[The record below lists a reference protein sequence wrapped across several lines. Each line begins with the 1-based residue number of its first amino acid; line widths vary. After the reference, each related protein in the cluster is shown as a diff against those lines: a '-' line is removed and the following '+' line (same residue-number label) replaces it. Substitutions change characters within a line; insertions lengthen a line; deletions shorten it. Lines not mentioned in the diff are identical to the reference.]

1 MFREPEV
8 TETKSAVKADSS
20 APARSSIRRHRF
32 IRYPRDRSSSSSSSH
47 SRPHRSDNRRALL
60 EAIRRRHSPSAS
72 ARSAAGRVFDVEA
85 AANRAHAEA
94 SLRRRF
100 DNGRAILRDA
110 LSFERHGDSIVIP
123 TEGTYAGPARPPTPP
138 SPPSPPSPYPQSPP
152 SRVGHRSL
160 IRYNNDPVSRV
171 NRSASGARSPPPEYI
186 PSPPYTLGYPS
197 DQSSSLQD
205 LPTSYEVSSFTR
217 RFAPAHPPSRIQ
229 ELEEPD
235 HTHSENEWPETD
247 PMDVM
252 PPLVRVNRRGVRER
266 ARAPRVPR
274 GRDDWDGLGD
284 RERSITP
291 EPDEDSWETLL
302 STVTPDEQLPSLHS
316 SFTSAA
322 ASASSFPS
330 SEELAYYGSLAYP
343 HSSDRNDPF
352 LNACENT
359 DSDGSEL
366 DDEGVVP
373 VSDLTRRRANLRDDG
388 QSVDNASG
396 ETRNGSSRDHQGV
409 LPTNRGLRETHEDL
423 IRQMRAELNRLRR
436 HFPEE
441 FPAPSESERSNS
453 RPERGRL

>member
-1 MFREPEV
+1 M

-20 APARSSIRRHRF
+20 APARSSIRRHRY
-32 IRYPRDRSSSSSSSH
+32 IRHPRDRSSSSSSSR
-47 SRPHRSDNRRALL
+47 SRPHRSDHRHALL
-60 EAIRRRHSPSAS
+60 EVIRRRHSPSAS

-110 LSFERHGDSIVIP
+110 LSFERHGDSIYIP
-123 TEGTYAGPARPPTPP
+123 PEGIYALGPTRPLTPP
-138 SPPSPPSPYPQSPP
+138 SPYLQRPP
-152 SRVGHRSL
+152 SRAGHRSSS
-160 IRYNNDPVSRV
+160 RYNNDTGSRFS
-171 NRSASGARSPPPEYI
+171 RPAGGARSPPPEYI
-186 PSPPYTLGYPS
+186 PSPPYTLGDAS

-205 LPTSYEVSSFTR
+205 PPTSHEVSSFTR

-229 ELEEPD
+229 EVEEPD
-235 HTHSENEWPETD
+235 QTHSENEWPETD
-247 PMDVM
+247 SMDVM
-252 PPLVRVNRRGVRER
+252 PSWVRVNRRGGRQTARLPR
-266 ARAPRVPR
+266 ALRRT
-274 GRDDWDGLGD
+274 DDADGLGD
-284 RERSITP
+284 RDRSLS
-291 EPDEDSWETLL
+291 PDEDSWETLL
-302 STVTPDEQLPSLHS
+302 STVTPDEHLPSLHS

-330 SEELAYYGSLAYP
+330 SEELAYYGSLAHPY
-343 HSSDRNDPF
+343 SADRNDPF

-373 VSDLTRRRANLRDDG
+373 VTDLTRRRANLRNDG
-388 QSVDNASG
+388 QSVDNASR
-396 ETRNGSSRDHQGV
+396 ETRNGSSRDRQGV
-409 LPTNRGLRETHEDL
+409 LPANRRLRETHEEL
-423 IRQMRAELNRLRR
+423 MRAELNRLRR

-441 FPAPSESERSNS
+441 FPTASEPDRSNS

>member
-1 MFREPEV
+1 MFWEPEV
-8 TETKSAVKADSS
+8 IETKSAVKADSS

-32 IRYPRDRSSSSSSSH
+32 IRHPRDRSSSSLSSH
-47 SRPHRSDNRRALL
+47 SRSHRSDHRRALL

-85 AANRAHAEA
+85 AANLAHAEA

-110 LSFERHGDSIVIP
+110 LSFERRGDSINIP
-123 TEGTYAGPARPPTPP
+123 AEGTYAIIPRRPPTPP
-138 SPPSPPSPYPQSPP
+138 SPYNRSPPP
-152 SRVGHRSL
+152 RIGHRSL
-160 IRYNNDPVSRV
+160 VRYNYDPVPRP
-171 NRSASGARSPPPEYI
+171 NRSAGGARSPPPEYI
-186 PSPPYTLGYPS
+186 PSPPYTLGDAS

-205 LPTSYEVSSFTR
+205 LPSSSEVSSFTR

-235 HTHSENEWPETD
+235 QTHSEHEWPETD
-247 PMDVM
+247 AMDVM
-252 PPLVRVNRRGVRER
+252 PPLVRVNRRGARETASIPRGPRTR
-266 ARAPRVPR
+266 AR
-274 GRDDWDGLGD
+274 DDLDGLGD
-284 RERSITP
+284 RERSLSP
-291 EPDEDSWETLL
+291 EPEEDSWETLL
-302 STVTPDEQLPSLHS
+302 STVTPDEHLPSLHS

-359 DSDGSEL
+359 DSDDSEL
-366 DDEGVVP
+366 DEGVVP
-373 VSDLTRRRANLRDDG
+373 ISDITRRRANLRDDG
-388 QSVDNASG
+388 QTLDNASG
-396 ETRNGSSRDHQGV
+396 ETRNGSSRDHQAA

-441 FPAPSESERSNS
+441 FPTPSETDLSNS

>member
-32 IRYPRDRSSSSSSSH
+32 IRHPRDRSLPSSSSH
-47 SRPHRSDNRRALL
+47 SRPHRSDHRRALL
-60 EAIRRRHSPSAS
+60 AAIHRRHSPSAS
-72 ARSAAGRVFDVEA
+72 ARSAASRVFDVEA

-123 TEGTYAGPARPPTPP
+123 PEGTYALGPARPLTPP
-138 SPPSPPSPYPQSPP
+138 SPYLQRPP
-152 SRVGHRSL
+152 SRVGHRPL
-160 IRYNNDPVSRV
+160 IRYNNDPGSRP
-171 NRSASGARSPPPEYI
+171 NRSAGGARSPPPEYI
-186 PSPPYTLGYPS
+186 PSPPYTLGDAS

-235 HTHSENEWPETD
+235 HTHPENEWPETD
-247 PMDVM
+247 SMDVM
-252 PPLVRVNRRGVRER
+252 PSWVRVNRRGGRET
-266 ARAPRVPR
+266 ARVPR
-274 GRDDWDGLGD
+274 ALRPRDDADGLGD
-284 RERSITP
+284 RDRSLTP

-302 STVTPDEQLPSLHS
+302 STVTPDEHLPSLHS

-330 SEELAYYGSLAYP
+330 SEELAYYGSLAHPY
-343 HSSDRNDPF
+343 SSDRNDPF

-366 DDEGVVP
+366 DDDGVVP
-373 VSDLTRRRANLRDDG
+373 VSDLTRRRPNLRDYR

-396 ETRNGSSRDHQGV
+396 ETRNGSYRDRQGA
-409 LPTNRGLRETHEDL
+409 LPTNRGLRETREDL
-423 IRQMRAELNRLRR
+423 MRAELHRLRR

-441 FPAPSESERSNS
+441 FSTPSEPERSNS